1 MQQDR
6 VHVRLL
12 IIAGVAF
19 LWMGAV
25 FGRLS
30 YLQLYR
36 HSEYLSRALR
46 QQQRTFEITPERGA
60 IYDRNE
66 NRWDRRIRLAPHF
79 VVPPGVGKKN
89 GRGRFFWGGGKTPQ
103 EEFKPGF

>member
-12 IIAGVAF
+12 IIAGVAS
-19 LWMGAV
+19 LWMVAV

-36 HSEYLSRALR
+36 HSEYMSRAMH
-46 QQQRTFEITPERGA
+46 QQQRTIDITPERGT
-60 IYDRNE
+60 IFDRNGKP
-66 NRWDRRIRLAPHF
+66 LAMSIQVDSAF
-79 VVPPGVGKKN
+79 AVPSEIVD
-89 GRGRFFWGGGKTPQ
+89 
-103 EEFKPGF
+103 